1 MSSSIRP
8 AAKKSLGQNFLV
20 DRRIVGRILGAA
32 EVNPDDTVVEIGPGR
47 GTLTRALADRVGRLV
62 AVEID
67 ENLAAS
73 LAESFRD
80 IPHVDI
86 LPADA
91 RHVDIESLVEPAAP
105 YKVVA
110 NLPYYAAT
118 PIIRRFLE
126 ARHKPTVMVVMVQQE
141 VARQMA
147 AATGRMRLL
156 SVAIQ
161 LYGRPHIVA
170 NVPPRAFRPAP
181 KVTSSVLRIDVYPE
195 PALTLDSQQEFFRL
209 VRAGFSAPRK
219 QLRNCLRQA
228 LGLPSDEVERML
240 RHARIDP
247 ERRPQTIALTEWGQL
262 YEAYRAS
269 SAAPSG
275 RSS

>member
-1 MSSSIRP
+1 MSSPIRP

-32 EVNPDDTVVEIGPGR
+32 EVTPDDTVVEIGPGR

-73 LAESFRD
+73 LAASFRD
-80 IPHVDI
+80 IPNVDI

-91 RHVDIESLVEPAAP
+91 RLVDIESLVEPPAP

-141 VARQMA
+141 VARLMA
-147 AATGRMRLL
+147 AVPGRMRLL

-195 PALTLDSQQEFFRL
+195 PALTLDSQEEFFRL

-240 RHARIDP
+240 RQARIDP

-269 SAAPSG
+269 STAPSG